1 MALFTTGLID
11 NPPVAGVRP
20 SASIDVLLTNDSL
33 VSINVQISGFY
44 VSGATKTPYVLELF
58 TLAPG
63 AVATRNYTTSPFDIF
78 EFQFDITATGVE
90 ISVWGKD
97 AAGNLTAEHRV
108 VPEELNLVS

>member
-20 SASIDVLLTNDSL
+20 TASIDILLTNDSL
-33 VSINVQISGFY
+33 LTIGVTIRGFY
-44 VSGATKTPYVLELF
+44 VSGTTKTPYVLELF
-58 TLAPG
+58 TVAPG
-63 AVATRNYTTSPFDIF
+63 AIATRNYYAQFNIF
-78 EFQFDITATGVE
+78 EFQFDITIIGME

-97 AAGNLTAEHRV
+97 ATGNVNAVHRI